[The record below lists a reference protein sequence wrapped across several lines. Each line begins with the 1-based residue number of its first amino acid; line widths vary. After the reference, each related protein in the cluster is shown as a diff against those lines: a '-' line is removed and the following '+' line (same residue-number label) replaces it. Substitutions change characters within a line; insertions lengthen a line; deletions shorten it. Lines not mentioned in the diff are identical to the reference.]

1 LTLINNKKSLALLKL
16 TSCGSCFDV
25 TKDNADDF
33 IKLHHFYNIY
43 DLRNRNKIDKKY
55 DIIILEGH
63 PRTRGEIA
71 LAKLA
76 RHNAKIVIAIGSCA
90 QMGGVYLQKNES
102 TLNKVI
108 YIDYVIP
115 GCPIDHQEIIL
126 CLVDLYWGKRFL
138 LPDLSVCFECQ
149 KNGNDCLLEKEQP
162 CLGPITRM
170 GCNSICLNHGE
181 VCLGCRGLK
190 PDANIDK
197 MQDILKQNSSEKDAS
212 NLTTIFGKL
221 IK

>member
-1 LTLINNKKSLALLKL
+1 MKDSMDDFLKL
-16 TSCGSCFDV
+16 H
-25 TKDNADDF
+25 N
-33 IKLHHFYNIY
+33 FYNIF
-43 DLRNRNKIDKKY
+43 DLRDKNKIDKKY
-55 DIIILEGH
+55 DIVMLEGH

-76 RHNAKIVIAIGSCA
+76 RRNTKIVIAIGSCA
-90 QMGGVYLQKNES
+90 HLGGVYLQKNEP
-102 TLNKVI
+102 TLDKTIRV
-108 YIDYVIP
+108 DYNLP
-115 GCPIDHQEIIL
+115 GCPINHRELIS
-126 CLVDLYWGKRFL
+126 CLMDIYWGKKFR

-149 KNGNDCLLEKEQP
+149 KNGNDCLLKKGQH

-170 GCNSICLNHGE
+170 GCDSICLNCGE
-181 VCLGCRGLK
+181 SCLGCRGLK